1 MWEPDGEQ
9 LQGKPLVPPGLQFA
23 GRPQLIARK
32 PGRGTGRSLLLD
44 GHINVVSAEPRSS
57 WTSDP
62 FTPEV
67 HDGNRYGRGACDMK
81 GDRGDGV
88 RRRDARLARGRARG
102 RPGRCD
108 QHRRGSSGAGRTALV
123 ARGLEADAGI
133 VTEPTGFYT
142 WVACRSSG

>member
-1 MWEPDGEQ
+1 VGADGEQ

-23 GRPQLIARK
+23 GRPRLIARK

-67 HDGNRYGRGACDMK
+67 HNGNRYGRGACDMK
-81 GDRGDGV
+81 GGIAAMVFAVETLASLGVELEGDLVVATNTDGGP
-88 RRRDARLARGRARG
+88 RGRA
-102 RPGRCD
+102 GRCWW
-108 QHRRGSSGAGRTALV
+108 RAVWRPTPGS
-123 ARGLEADAGI
+123 
-133 VTEPTGFYT
+133 
-142 WVACRSSG
+142 